1 MNVLEVN
8 GLCKSYRNF
17 ALKEITFSVPEGCIA
32 GFIGVNGAGK
42 TTTLRSI
49 LGLAR
54 PSAGQIR
61 VFGLDMAKDAKEIKD
76 RIGVVFDDGQFYM
89 ELTLKEMKNVLA
101 PAYSSWSEQ
110 DFAGWLDRFALLPGQ
125 RICELSKGMRMK
137 FALALAL
144 SHKAELLLMDEP
156 TSGLDPLIREEFLHV
171 LTDYMEQG
179 GKGVLFS
186 THITSDLDKVADMLI
201 MIDRGRIVFQE
212 EKDALMDSYRIVKG
226 DPALLDDETRRL
238 FMKLE
243 ENGFVFTGI
252 TKEADYVMRRMPG
265 VLLERAA
272 VEDIMLANLSGA
284 EAAEKQ
290 RGA

>member
-1 MNVLEVN
+1 MNILEVT
-8 GLCKSYRNF
+8 GLCKSYRDF
-17 ALKEITFSVPEGCIA
+17 ALKDITFSVPEGCIA

-42 TTTLRSI
+42 TTTLKSI
-49 LGLAR
+49 LGLVR

-61 VFGLDMAKDAKEIKD
+61 VFGLNMAANEREIKD

-101 PAYSSWSEQ
+101 AAYSSWSES
-110 DFAGWLDRFALLPGQ
+110 DFAGWLDRFELSPRQ
-125 RICELSKGMRMK
+125 KISELSKGMRMK

-156 TSGLDPLIREEFLHV
+156 TSGLDPLIRAEFLHV

-201 MIDRGRIVFQE
+201 MIDRGRIAFQE
-212 EKDALMDSYRIVKG
+212 EKDALMDSYRIIKG
-226 DPALLDDETRRL
+226 DPAMLSEETRKL
-238 FMKLE
+238 FLKLE
-243 ENGFVFTGI
+243 EENLYL
-252 TKEADYVMRRMPG
+252 KEC
-265 VLLERAA
+265 
-272 VEDIMLANLSGA
+272 
-284 EAAEKQ
+284 
-290 RGA
+290 

>member
-1 MNVLEVN
+1 MNILEVT
-8 GLCKSYRNF
+8 GLCKSYRDF
-17 ALKEITFSVPEGCIA
+17 ALKDITFSVPEGCIA

-42 TTTLRSI
+42 TTTLKSI
-49 LGLAR
+49 LGLVR

-61 VFGLDMAKDAKEIKD
+61 VFGLDMAKDEKEIKD

-101 PAYSSWSEQ
+101 AAYSSWSES
-110 DFAGWLDRFALLPGQ
+110 DFAGWLDRFELSPRQ
-125 RICELSKGMRMK
+125 KISELSKGMRMK

-156 TSGLDPLIREEFLHV
+156 TSGLDPLIRAEFLHV

-201 MIDRGRIVFQE
+201 MIDRGRIAFQE
-212 EKDALMDSYRIVKG
+212 EKDALMDSYRIIKG
-226 DPALLDDETRRL
+226 DPAMLSEETRKL
-238 FMKLE
+238 FLKLE
-243 ENGFVFTGI
+243 ENTFGFTGI
-252 TKEADYVMRRMPG
+252 TKEADRVMKLMPG
-265 VLLERAA
+265 ALSERAA
-272 VEDIMLANLSGA
+272 VEDIMLANLG
-284 EAAEKQ
+284 
-290 RGA
+290 

>member
-1 MNVLEVN
+1 MNILEVT
-8 GLCKSYRNF
+8 GLCKSYRDF
-17 ALKEITFSVPEGCIA
+17 ALKDITFSVPEGCIA

-42 TTTLRSI
+42 TTTLKSI
-49 LGLAR
+49 LGLVR

-61 VFGLDMAKDAKEIKD
+61 VFGLDMANDEKEIKD

-110 DFAGWLDRFALLPGQ
+110 DFAGWLERFELSPRQ
-125 RICELSKGMRMK
+125 KISELSKGMRMK

-156 TSGLDPLIREEFLHV
+156 TSGLDPLIRAEFLHV

-201 MIDRGRIVFQE
+201 MIDRGRIAFQE
-212 EKDALMDSYRIVKG
+212 EKDALMDSYRIIKG
-226 DPALLDDETRRL
+226 DPAMLSEETRKL
-238 FMKLE
+238 FLKLE
-243 ENGFVFTGI
+243 ENTFGFTGI
-252 TKEADYVMRRMPG
+252 TKEADRVMKLMPG
-265 VLLERAA
+265 VLSERAA
-272 VEDIMLANLSGA
+272 VEDIMLANLG
-284 EAAEKQ
+284 
-290 RGA
+290 

>member
-1 MNVLEVN
+1 MNILEVN
-8 GLCKSYRNF
+8 GLCKSYRDF
-17 ALKEITFSVPEGCIA
+17 ALKDITFSVPEGCIA

-42 TTTLRSI
+42 TTTLKSI
-49 LGLAR
+49 LGLVR

-61 VFGLDMAKDAKEIKD
+61 IFGLDMVKDEREIKD

-101 PAYSSWSEQ
+101 AAYSSWSEQ
-110 DFAGWLDRFALLPGQ
+110 DFSGWLERFELSPRQ
-125 RICELSKGMRMK
+125 KISELSKGMRMK

-156 TSGLDPLIREEFLHV
+156 TSGLDPLIRTEFLHV

-201 MIDRGRIVFQE
+201 MIDRGRIAFQE
-212 EKDALMDSYRIVKG
+212 EKDALMDSYRIIKG
-226 DPALLDDETRRL
+226 DPAMLSEETRKL
-238 FMKLE
+238 FLKLE
-243 ENGFVFTGI
+243 ENTFGFTGI
-252 TKEADYVMRRMPG
+252 TKEADRVMKLMPG
-265 VLLERAA
+265 VLSERAA
-272 VEDIMLANLSGA
+272 VEDIMLANL
-284 EAAEKQ
+284 
-290 RGA
+290 R

>member
-1 MNVLEVN
+1 MNILEVT
-8 GLCKSYRNF
+8 GLCKSYRDF
-17 ALKEITFSVPEGCIA
+17 ALKDITFSVPEGCIA

-42 TTTLRSI
+42 TTTLKSI
-49 LGLAR
+49 LGLVR

-61 VFGLDMAKDAKEIKD
+61 VFGLDMAKDEKEIKD

-110 DFAGWLDRFALLPGQ
+110 DFAGWLERFELSPRQ
-125 RICELSKGMRMK
+125 KISELSKGMRMK

-156 TSGLDPLIREEFLHV
+156 TSGLDPLIRTEFLHV

-201 MIDRGRIVFQE
+201 MIDRGRIAFQE
-212 EKDALMDSYRIVKG
+212 EKDALMDSYRIIKG
-226 DPALLDDETRRL
+226 DPAMLSEETRKL
-238 FMKLE
+238 FLKLE
-243 ENGFVFTGI
+243 ENTFGFTGI
-252 TKEADYVMRRMPG
+252 TKEADRVMKLMPG
-265 VLLERAA
+265 VLSERAA
-272 VEDIMLANLSGA
+272 VEDIMLANLG
-284 EAAEKQ
+284 
-290 RGA
+290 

>member
-1 MNVLEVN
+1 MNILEVN
-8 GLCKSYRNF
+8 GLCKSYRDF
-17 ALKEITFSVPEGCIA
+17 ALKDITFSVPEGCIA

-42 TTTLRSI
+42 TTTLKSI
-49 LGLAR
+49 LGLVR

-61 VFGLDMAKDAKEIKD
+61 VFGLDMANDEKEIKD

-101 PAYSSWSEQ
+101 PAYSSWSES
-110 DFAGWLDRFALLPGQ
+110 DFAGWLERFELSPRQ
-125 RICELSKGMRMK
+125 KISELSKGMRMK

-156 TSGLDPLIREEFLHV
+156 TSGLDPLIRAEFLHV

-201 MIDRGRIVFQE
+201 MIDRGRIAFQE
-212 EKDALMDSYRIVKG
+212 EKDALMDSYRIIKG
-226 DPALLDDETRRL
+226 DPAMLSEETRKL
-238 FMKLE
+238 FLKLE
-243 ENGFVFTGI
+243 ENTFGFTGI
-252 TKEADYVMRRMPG
+252 TKEADRVMKLMPG
-265 VLLERAA
+265 VLSERAA
-272 VEDIMLANLSGA
+272 VEDIMLANLG
-284 EAAEKQ
+284 
-290 RGA
+290 

>member
-1 MNVLEVN
+1 MNILEVT
-8 GLCKSYRNF
+8 GLCKSYRDF
-17 ALKEITFSVPEGCIA
+17 ALKNITFSVPEGCIA

-42 TTTLRSI
+42 TTTLKSI
-49 LGLAR
+49 LGLVQ

-61 VFGLDMAKDAKEIKD
+61 VFGLDMATDEKEIKD

-101 PAYSSWSEQ
+101 AAYSSWSES
-110 DFAGWLDRFALLPGQ
+110 DFAGWLDRFELSPRQ
-125 RICELSKGMRMK
+125 KISELSKGMRMK

-156 TSGLDPLIREEFLHV
+156 TSGLDPLIRTEFLHV

-201 MIDRGRIVFQE
+201 MIDRGRIAFQE
-212 EKDALMDSYRIVKG
+212 EKDALMDSYRIIKG
-226 DPALLDDETRRL
+226 DPAMLSEETRKL
-238 FMKLE
+238 FLKLE
-243 ENGFVFTGI
+243 ENTFGFTGI
-252 TKEADYVMRRMPG
+252 TKEADRVMGMMPG
-265 VLLERAA
+265 VLSERAA
-272 VEDIMLANLSGA
+272 VEDIMLANLG
-284 EAAEKQ
+284 
-290 RGA
+290 